1 MTSSETGPERS
12 ANLLGALVLVLHDRL
27 EESIE
32 EAVGENESGAAALNA
47 LADFLDE
54 PTVGRVHEVLGLT
67 PSGAVRL
74 VDRLEADGYL
84 ERRPGEDGRSTTVRL
99 TRSGRAA
106 ARRVAAARAAVLGRA
121 LEGLSAGERRT
132 LDRLL
137 ARLLPKQIRGP
148 GARRW
153 MCRMCDTGACG
164 RARGLCPVAN
174 AARARYGAGGPE
186 ASPGTR

>member
-1 MTSSETGPERS
+1 MTSSRPGPERT

-27 EESIE
+27 SESIDD
-32 EAVGENESGAAALNA
+32 AVGENETGAAALNA

-54 PTVGRVHEVLGLT
+54 PTIGRVHEVLGLT

-84 ERRPGEDGRSTTVRL
+84 VRADGADGRSTTVRL

-106 ARRVAAARAAVLGRA
+106 ARRVAAARASVLGRA
-121 LEGLSAGERRT
+121 VAELSAGERRT
-132 LDRLL
+132 LDDLL
-137 ARLLPKQIRGP
+137 SRLLPEQIRGP

-153 MCRMCDTGACG
+153 MCRLCDTGACG
-164 RARGLCPVAN
+164 RDRGLCPVAN
-174 AARARYGAGGPE
+174 AAHERY
-186 ASPGTR
+186 ASKPA